1 MKLRIG
7 MMFLVVG
14 LLAGGDV
21 SAVPYRQIS
30 GVIHLHSSYSSGQ
43 YSLQELVDKARQKKI
58 GILIPTDHDLVVMEY
73 GLFPLRNLIKRRE
86 ERPSII
92 KLGPEVYLAEIKRL
106 NQAQDDVMILPGV
119 QSSPFY
125 YWTGSP
131 LKKNLTAHD
140 YRKELLL
147 IGMQTPEDYL
157 RLPLLH
163 NGFSTRY
170 ALQRL
175 PQAIVFFLAFGIGL
189 VLVIQ
194 KGRLRA
200 IGVTIAII
208 SLLLLVDQHPFK
220 SSPYDPYSG
229 SKGVAPYQET
239 IDYVRQRDGLVFWA
253 HPESRYAAEGVSLG
267 PVTLKTRPYPDDL
280 AAARNYTGF
289 SAVYGDTTTAAEPGR
304 HWDQLL
310 MQYCRT
316 ERDRPAWAIAGADFH
331 VEKKGVQLDTFQT
344 VFCVQKKTIVAVMDA
359 LARGRVYAVR
369 KGTGPRLVL
378 KNFRVKDT
386 ANGTAARMGEE
397 ISVAGPPMVEGVIS
411 VQNGGRYPVEVTLIR
426 GGKIWQ
432 QFEGPTPLSFEFV
445 DRGKALHKTYY
456 RVVVKGRGIGKLLSN
471 PIFAVNK

>member
-1 MKLRIG
+1 MNLRYGIL
-7 MMFLVVG
+7 FLVVG
-14 LLAGGDV
+14 LLAGGEV
-21 SAVPYRQIS
+21 SAAPYRQLS

-43 YSLQELVDKARQKKI
+43 YSLEELVDKARQKKI
-58 GILIPTDHDLVVMEY
+58 EVLIPTDHDLVVMEY

-92 KLGPEVYLAEIKRL
+92 KRGPEGYLAEIKRL
-106 NQAQDDVMILPGV
+106 NKAQNDVMVLPGA

-125 YWTGSP
+125 YWTGNP

-170 ALQRL
+170 VFQRL
-175 PQAIVFFLAFGIGL
+175 PQAIAFVLAFVLGL
-189 VLVIQ
+189 YLVMQ

-200 IGVTIAII
+200 VGVTIAII
-208 SLLLLVDQHPFK
+208 SLLLLVDRHPFK

-229 SKGVAPYQET
+229 SRGVAPYQET

-289 SAVYGDTTTAAEPGR
+289 SAVYGDTTTAADPGR

-310 MQYCRT
+310 MQYCRN
-316 ERDRPAWAIAGADFH
+316 ERDRPVWAIAGADFH
-331 VEKKGVQLDTFQT
+331 VEKKGVELDTFQT
-344 VFCVQKKTIVAVMDA
+344 VFFVQQKTIAAIMDA
-359 LARGRVYAVR
+359 LARGRVYALR
-369 KGTGPRLVL
+369 KGSGPRLVL
-378 KNFRVKDT
+378 QNFRVKDA
-386 ANGTAARMGEE
+386 ANGSAARMGEE
-397 ISVAGPPMVEGVIS
+397 ISVAGPPMVEGVIL
-411 VQNGGRYPVEVTLIR
+411 VKDGGHHPVEVTVIR

-432 QFEGPTPLSFEFV
+432 QFEGRTPLAFEFV
-445 DRGKALHKTYY
+445 DRGKTTSKTYY
-456 RVVVKGRGIGKLLSN
+456 RAVVKGRGIGMLLSN
-471 PIFAVNK
+471 PVFVVNK

>member
-7 MMFLVVG
+7 ILFLVVG
-14 LLAGGDV
+14 LLTGGEV
-21 SAVPYRQIS
+21 SAAPDRQLS
-30 GVIHLHSSYSSGQ
+30 GVIHLHSSYSSGR
-43 YSLQELVDKARQKKI
+43 YSLEELVDKARQKQI
-58 GILIPTDHDLVVMEY
+58 EVLVPTDHDLVVMEY
-73 GLFPLRNLIKRRE
+73 GLFPVRNLIKRRE

-106 NQAQDDVMILPGV
+106 NQVQDDVMVLPGA

-125 YWTGSP
+125 YWTGNP

-147 IGMQTPEDYL
+147 IGMQAPEDYL

-175 PQAIVFFLAFGIGL
+175 PQAIVFLIAFCIGVAL
-189 VLVIQ
+189 VLQ

-200 IGVTIAII
+200 IGVIIAIV
-208 SLLLLVDQHPFK
+208 SLLLAVDQHPFQ

-229 SKGVAPYQET
+229 PKGVAPYQET
-239 IDYVRQRDGLVFWA
+239 IDYVRKRDGLVFWA

-310 MQYCRT
+310 MQYCRN

-344 VFCVQKKTIVAVMDA
+344 VFCVQQKTIAAVMEA
-359 LARGRVYAVR
+359 LARGRIYAVR
-369 KGTGPRLVL
+369 KGSGPRLTL
-378 KNFRVKDT
+378 ENFRVKDT
-386 ANGTAARMGEE
+386 ASGTAARMGEE
-397 ISVAGPPMVEGVIS
+397 ISVTGPPMVEGVIS
-411 VQNGGRYPVEVTLIR
+411 VAGGGRHPVEVTVIR
-426 GGKIWQ
+426 GGKVWQ
-432 QFEGPTPLSFEFV
+432 RFEGNTPLAFEFV
-445 DRGKALHKTYY
+445 DRRKTPQKIYY
-456 RVVVKGRGIGKLLSN
+456 RAVVKGRGIGKLLSN
-471 PIFAVNK
+471 PIFVVNK